1 MSKYNDIEERVDG
14 LFTVLTKK
22 PWTAIALAIFIAST
36 FVLGRCSH
44 GIIG

>member
-14 LFTVLTKK
+14 LFTVLTRK
-22 PWTAIALAIFIAST
+22 PWTAIALAIFIAAV